1 MSTPIIDDIK
11 KLLPSAPDY
20 LLIPLERLLDLI
32 DCPEDFR
39 GLQKVHATINYLFS
53 LQPDNVSSLFEMD
66 VFNLSVLLNQFS
78 DVSDVFYIEYSNKSH
93 GKGWMSKRPIYS
105 LLFIFYDHRT
115 PEACSALTYFIEHYI
130 KNEPRI
136 SLENRNESSVRAF
149 RLLYTDL
156 TIDRS
161 CFASDSLNETI
172 TNILHVREILKDE
185 NDDDNSSSSSRVS
198 YLYDLEH
205 FYRLDWKKR
214 ITRSHAS
221 DNIIR
226 GSYSRT
232 KIERIVGSEFL
243 YTASLNKQYLQKDL
257 IDAGVT
263 GTEDYPELSI
273 VKTDQPTQPKPKHE
287 LPDISVIKDTAKIRQ
302 KNYAISRDVR
312 RSHNITSL
320 SRSLLQPHELN
331 YLWQELSNT
340 RTSLINKIP
349 LNDIKYLLMFILFT
363 GRKLDAVCD
372 LPIDHDAKM
381 EGIGL
386 VVTPDKL
393 QLKVAP
399 KPTAEMGL
407 QSKNP
412 NLLKTKMVATIALPA
427 FLFKRFIGCGL
438 QHGHQTLSGQ
448 FSVNKY
454 RKAIESFLKKL
465 NQRHLCQISL
475 RRIEYFLSNVMMAE
489 EKFDPVI
496 LEILNGELNY
506 YSRSPRHYA
515 WYSELELNQRIQELW
530 ENIFARIQLYNPQ
543 FDIPLIG
550 DMSTSSKD
558 ELGIGSQY
566 TPRKTAIAD
575 WVLLHQ
581 AKLRQFTA
589 FDVVKRLSTLIDY
602 HNQYTVYTL
611 ILLINASGY
620 RAVYSPLPSFDLLL
634 NRYQALCISDKDS
647 SKTFSHTRVVA
658 CPSVLMAQLR
668 YYREHVQTLANLISH
683 LLPKDSFHLYAQ
695 CCDHQ
700 LINLTSKKEKL
711 DWFLSVKNSPSN
723 DGLFLLFLQDKHN
736 KVEGEDTSL
745 RSKNSGPKLLSEF
758 IDLPLN
764 FGRHYVR
771 RYLQC
776 KNVHQE
782 LIKFQ
787 LGHWVAGE
795 TPLEKHSSLVHQDAI
810 AQLLP
815 VLDDMIAELGWQA
828 IPSLITRKRA

>member
-1 MSTPIIDDIK
+1 MSTPLIDDIK
-11 KLLPSAPDY
+11 RFLPLAPDD
-20 LLIPLERLLDLI
+20 LLLPLERALEII

-39 GLQKVHATINYLFS
+39 GLQKVHATLEYLFS
-53 LQPDNVSSLFEMD
+53 IQPTKLSLLIELDVSKAAE
-66 VFNLSVLLNQFS
+66 LLNLFTS
-78 DVSDVFYIEYSNKSH
+78 VSEVYYNKYVNKSH
-93 GKGWMSKRPIYS
+93 GKGWMSKRPVYS
-105 LLFIFYDHRT
+105 LLFIFSDHRS
-115 PEACSALTYFIEHYI
+115 PEAATALMFFLSHYI
-130 KNEPRI
+130 THESKI
-136 SLENRNESSVRAF
+136 SMENRTESSVRAF
-149 RLLYTDL
+149 RLLYTDPSV
-156 TIDRS
+156 DRA
-161 CFASDSLNETI
+161 CFATSSLNETI
-172 TNILHVREILKDE
+172 NNIYNFRETLKNE
-185 NDDDNSSSSSRVS
+185 EYDDDNTTPSSRIA

-214 ITRSHAS
+214 VTYSHAS
-221 DNIIR
+221 DRVIR

-243 YTASLNKQYLQKDL
+243 YTASLNKQYLPKDL
-257 IDAGVT
+257 IDAGVA

-302 KNYAISRDVR
+302 KNRAISGDVR

-320 SRSLLQPHELN
+320 SRSLLQPHELS

-340 RTSLINKIP
+340 RSSLINNIP
-349 LNDIKYLLMFILFT
+349 LNDIKCLLMFILFT
-363 GRKLDAVCD
+363 GRKLDAVCN

-475 RRIEYFLSNVMMAE
+475 QRIEYFLSNVMMAE

-530 ENIFARIQLYNPQ
+530 GNIFARIQLYNPR

-550 DMSTSSKD
+550 ALPTNKD
-558 ELGIGSQY
+558 EFGIGSQY
-566 TPRKTAIAD
+566 TPSKAAIVA
-575 WVLLHQ
+575 WISLYQ
-581 AKLRQFTA
+581 ANLRQFTA
-589 FDVVKRLSTLIDY
+589 FDVVKRLSTLLDY

-700 LINLTSKKEKL
+700 LINLMSKKEKL

-736 KVEGEDTSL
+736 KEEGEDTSL

>member
-1 MSTPIIDDIK
+1 MSTPLIDDIK
-11 KLLPSAPDY
+11 RFLPLAPDD
-20 LLIPLERLLDLI
+20 LLLPLERALEII

-39 GLQKVHATINYLFS
+39 GLQKVHATLEYLFS
-53 LQPDNVSSLFEMD
+53 IQPIKLSLLIELDVSKAAE
-66 VFNLSVLLNQFS
+66 LLNLFTR
-78 DVSDVFYIEYSNKSH
+78 VSEVYYNKYVNKSH
-93 GKGWMSKRPIYS
+93 GKGWMSKRPVYS
-105 LLFIFYDHRT
+105 LLFIFCDHRS
-115 PEACSALTYFIEHYI
+115 PEAATALMFFLSHYI
-130 KNEPRI
+130 TNESKI
-136 SLENRNESSVRAF
+136 SMENRTESSVRAF
-149 RLLYTDL
+149 RLLYTD
-156 TIDRS
+156 TSVDRA
-161 CFASDSLNETI
+161 CFATSSLNETI
-172 TNILHVREILKDE
+172 NNIYNFRETLKNE
-185 NDDDNSSSSSRVS
+185 EYDDDNTTPSSRIA

-214 ITRSHAS
+214 LTYSHAS
-221 DNIIR
+221 DRVIR

-243 YTASLNKQYLQKDL
+243 YTASLNKQYLPKDL
-257 IDAGVT
+257 IDAGVA

-302 KNYAISRDVR
+302 KNRAISGDVR

-320 SRSLLQPHELN
+320 SRSLLQPHELSFF
-331 YLWQELSNT
+331 WQELSNT
-340 RTSLINKIP
+340 RSSLINNIP
-349 LNDIKYLLMFILFT
+349 LNDIKCLLMFILFT
-363 GRKLDAVCD
+363 GRKLDAICD
-372 LPIDHDAKM
+372 LPVGYDAKM
-381 EGIGL
+381 AEIGL
-386 VVTPDKL
+386 VATPDKL
-393 QLKVAP
+393 QLMVAP
-399 KPTAEMGL
+399 KPTADMGP
-407 QSKNP
+407 QSKNL
-412 NLLKTKMVATIALPA
+412 NLLKTKVVATITLPT
-427 FLFKRFIGCGL
+427 FLFQRFTGCGL
-438 QHGHQTLSGQ
+438 YGNQKFLGQ
-448 FSVNKY
+448 PSVKKY
-454 RKAIESFLKKL
+454 RKAIESFLE
-465 NQRHLCQISL
+465 NINRSHYCQISL
-475 RRIEYFLSNVMMAE
+475 KRIEYFLSNLTIAE
-489 EKFDPVI
+489 ETFDPVI
-496 LEILNGELNY
+496 LEILSGELSY

-530 ENIFARIQLYNPQ
+530 GNIFARIQLYNPQ

-550 DMSTSSKD
+550 ALPTNKD
-558 ELGIGSQY
+558 EFGIGSQY
-566 TPRKTAIAD
+566 TPSKAAIVA
-575 WVLLHQ
+575 WISLYQ
-581 AKLRQFTA
+581 ANLRQFTA
-589 FDVVKRLSTLIDY
+589 FDVVKRLSTLLDY

-683 LLPKDSFHLYAQ
+683 LLPQDSFHLYAQ

-711 DWFLSVKNSPSN
+711 DWFLSVKNSQSN
-723 DGLFLLFLQDKHN
+723 KGLFLLFLQDKQN
-736 KVEGEDTSL
+736 KEEGEDASL
-745 RSKNSGPKLLSEF
+745 RSKNPGPKLLSEF

-787 LGHWVAGE
+787 LGHWVTGE
-795 TPLEKHSSLVHQDAI
+795 TPLEKHSSLIHQDAI

-815 VLDDMIAELGWQA
+815 VLDEMLAEIGWQA

>member
-11 KLLPSAPDY
+11 KFLPHAPDD
-20 LLIPLERLLDLI
+20 LLSPLERVLEII

-39 GLQKVHATINYLFS
+39 GLQKVHATLEYLFS
-53 LQPDNVSSLFEMD
+53 IQPTKLSLLIELDVSRTAE
-66 VFNLSVLLNQFS
+66 LLNLFTY
-78 DVSDVFYIEYSNKSH
+78 VSEVYYNKYANKSH
-93 GKGWMSKRPIYS
+93 GKGWMSKRPVYS
-105 LLFIFYDHRT
+105 LLFIFCDHRS
-115 PEACSALTYFIEHYI
+115 PEAATALIFFLSHYI
-130 KNEPRI
+130 SNESKI
-136 SLENRNESSVRAF
+136 SIENRTESSVRAF
-149 RLLYTDL
+149 RLLYTDA
-156 TIDRS
+156 TVDRA
-161 CFASDSLNETI
+161 CFASSSLNETI
-172 TNILHVREILKDE
+172 NNIYNFRETLKSE
-185 NDDDNSSSSSRVS
+185 EYEDDNTISSSRIT

-214 ITRSHAS
+214 VTRTPVSERT
-221 DNIIR
+221 IR

-243 YTASLNKQYLQKDL
+243 YTASLNKQYLHKDL

-302 KNYAISRDVR
+302 KNYVISTDVH

-320 SRSLLQPHELN
+320 SRNLLQPHELS
-331 YLWQELSNT
+331 YLWQELNNT

-349 LNDIKYLLMFILFT
+349 LNDIKCLLMFILFT
-363 GRKLDAVCD
+363 GRKLDAICD
-372 LPIDHDAKM
+372 LPVGYDAKK
-381 EGIGL
+381 EEIGL
-386 VVTPDKL
+386 VATPDKL
-393 QLKVAP
+393 QLIVAP
-399 KPTAEMGL
+399 KPTADMGP

-412 NLLKTKMVATIALPA
+412 NLLKTKVVATITLPT
-427 FLFKRFIGCGL
+427 FLFQRFTGCGL
-438 QHGHQTLSGQ
+438 YGNQRFSGQ
-448 FSVNKY
+448 PSVNKY
-454 RKAIESFLKKL
+454 RKAIESFLE
-465 NQRHLCQISL
+465 NINRSHHCQISL
-475 RRIEYFLSNVMMAE
+475 KRIEYFLSNLTIAE
-489 EKFDPVI
+489 ETFDPVI
-496 LEILNGELNY
+496 LEILSGELSY

-530 ENIFARIQLYNPQ
+530 VDIFRRIQVYNPQ

-550 DMSTSSKD
+550 AQSTSKD
-558 ELGIGSQY
+558 EFGIGSQY
-566 TPRKTAIAD
+566 TPRKAAIAD
-575 WVLLHQ
+575 WILLHQ

-589 FDVVKRLSTLIDY
+589 FDVVKRLSTLLDY
-602 HNQYTVYTL
+602 HNQYTIYTL

-620 RAVYSPLPSFDLLL
+620 RAVYNPLPSFDLLL
-634 NRYQALCISDKDS
+634 LRYHALCISDKDS

-658 CPSVLMAQLR
+658 CPSVLMEQLR

-683 LLPKDSFHLYAQ
+683 LLPQDSFHLYAQ

-711 DWFLSVKNSPSN
+711 DWFLSVKNSQSN
-723 DGLFLLFLQDKHN
+723 DGLFLLFLQDKQN
-736 KVEGEDTSL
+736 KEEGEDASL
-745 RSKNSGPKLLSEF
+745 RSKNPGPKLLSEF

-787 LGHWVAGE
+787 LGHWVTGE
-795 TPLEKHSSLVHQDAI
+795 TPLEKHSSLIHQDAI

-815 VLDDMIAELGWQA
+815 VLDEMLAEIGWQA

>member
-161 CFASDSLNETI
+161 CFATDSLNETI

-221 DNIIR
+221 DKIIR

-273 VKTDQPTQPKPKHE
+273 IKTDQPTQPKPKHE

-302 KNYAISRDVR
+302 KNRTISRDVR

-320 SRSLLQPHELN
+320 SRSLLQPHELSC
-331 YLWQELSNT
+331 LWQELSNT
-340 RTSLINKIP
+340 RSSLINNIP
-349 LNDIKYLLMFILFT
+349 LNNIKFLLIFILFT

-381 EGIGL
+381 EGMGL
-386 VVTPDKL
+386 VVTPDQL

-407 QSKNP
+407 HSKNP
-412 NLLKTKMVATIALPA
+412 NLLKTKMVATIMLPP
-427 FLFKRFIGCGL
+427 FLFQSFIGCGL
-438 QHGHQTLSGQ
+438 QNQYQTLSGQ

-465 NQRHLCQISL
+465 NQRHHCQISL
-475 RRIEYFLSNVMMAE
+475 QRIEYFLSNAMMAV

-496 LEILNGELNY
+496 LEILSGELSY

-515 WYSELELNQRIQELW
+515 WYSEFEINQRIQELW
-530 ENIFARIQLYNPQ
+530 VDIFERIRLYNPQ
-543 FDIPLIG
+543 CDTPLIG
-550 DMSTSSKD
+550 ILSASKD
-558 ELGIGSQY
+558 ECGIGSQY
-566 TPRKTAIAD
+566 TPSKAAIAD
-575 WVLLHQ
+575 WVSLHQ
-581 AKLRQFTA
+581 ANLRQFTA

-602 HNQYTVYTL
+602 HNQYTIYTL

-620 RAVYSPLPSFDLLL
+620 RAVYNPLPSFDLFLL
-634 NRYQALCISDKDS
+634 RYHALCISDKDS
-647 SKTFSHTRVVA
+647 SKTFSHTRIVA
-658 CPSVLMAQLR
+658 CPSVLMEQLR
-668 YYREHVQTLANLISH
+668 YYREHVQTLANLTSH
-683 LLPKDSFHLYAQ
+683 LLPQDSFHLYAQ

-700 LINLTSKKEKL
+700 LINLTTKKERL
-711 DWFLSVKNSPSN
+711 DWFLSVKNSQSN

-736 KVEGEDTSL
+736 KEEDEDTSL
-745 RSKNSGPKLLSEF
+745 RSKNPGPKLLSEF

-776 KNVHQE
+776 KKMHQE

-795 TPLEKHSSLVHQDAI
+795 TPLEKHSSLIHKDAI
-810 AQLLP
+810 TQLLP
-815 VLDDMIAELGWQA
+815 VLDEMIAELGWQA
-828 IPSLITRKRA
+828 IPSLFTRKRA

>member
-11 KLLPSAPDY
+11 QFLPLAPDD
-20 LLIPLERLLDLI
+20 LLLPLERALEII

-39 GLQKVHATINYLFS
+39 GLQKVHATLEYLFS
-53 LQPDNVSSLFEMD
+53 IQPTKLSLLIELDVSRAAE
-66 VFNLSVLLNQFS
+66 LLNLFTS
-78 DVSDVFYIEYSNKSH
+78 VSEVYYNKYVNKSH
-93 GKGWMSKRPIYS
+93 GKGWMSKRPVYS
-105 LLFIFYDHRT
+105 LLFIFCDHRS
-115 PEACSALTYFIEHYI
+115 PEAATALMFFLSHYI
-130 KNEPRI
+130 TNESKI
-136 SLENRNESSVRAF
+136 SMENRTESSVRAF
-149 RLLYTDL
+149 RLLYTD
-156 TIDRS
+156 TSVDRA
-161 CFASDSLNETI
+161 CFATSSLNETI
-172 TNILHVREILKDE
+172 NNIYNFRETLKNE
-185 NDDDNSSSSSRVS
+185 EYDDDNTTPSSRIA

-214 ITRSHAS
+214 VTYSHAS
-221 DNIIR
+221 DRVIR

-243 YTASLNKQYLQKDL
+243 YTASLNKQYLPKDL
-257 IDAGVT
+257 IDAGVA

-302 KNYAISRDVR
+302 KNRAISGDVR

-320 SRSLLQPHELN
+320 SRSLLQPHELS

-340 RTSLINKIP
+340 RSSLINNIP
-349 LNDIKYLLMFILFT
+349 VNDIKCLLMFILFT
-363 GRKLDAVCD
+363 GRKLDAVCN

-475 RRIEYFLSNVMMAE
+475 QRIEYFLSNVMMAE

-530 ENIFARIQLYNPQ
+530 GNIFARIQLYNPR

-550 DMSTSSKD
+550 ALPTNKD
-558 ELGIGSQY
+558 EFGIGSQY
-566 TPRKTAIAD
+566 TPSKAAIVA
-575 WVLLHQ
+575 WISLYQ
-581 AKLRQFTA
+581 ANLKQFTA
-589 FDVVKRLSTLIDY
+589 FDVVKRLSTLLDY

-700 LINLTSKKEKL
+700 LINLMSKKEKL

>member
-11 KLLPSAPDY
+11 QFLPLAPDH
-20 LLIPLERLLDLI
+20 LLLPLERVLETI

-39 GLQKVHATINYLFS
+39 GLQKVHATLEYLFS
-53 LQPDNVSSLFEMD
+53 IQPTKLSLLIELD
-66 VFNLSVLLNQFS
+66 VPTAAELLNLFTSIS
-78 DVSDVFYIEYSNKSH
+78 DVYYTKYVNKNH
-93 GKGWMSKRPIYS
+93 GKGWMSKRPVYS
-105 LLFIFYDHRT
+105 LLFIFCDHRS
-115 PEACSALTYFIEHYI
+115 PEAATALLFFLSHYI
-130 KNEPRI
+130 ANESKI
-136 SLENRNESSVRAF
+136 SIENRTESSVRAF
-149 RLLYTDL
+149 RLLYTDASV
-156 TIDRS
+156 DRA
-161 CFASDSLNETI
+161 CFATSSLNETI
-172 TNILHVREILKDE
+172 NNIYNFREALRNE
-185 NDDDNSSSSSRVS
+185 EHEDDNTTSSSRIA

-214 ITRSHAS
+214 VMRTHAS
-221 DNIIR
+221 DKIIR

-273 VKTDQPTQPKPKHE
+273 IKTDQPTQPKPKHE

-320 SRSLLQPHELN
+320 SRSLLQPHELS

-340 RTSLINKIP
+340 RSSLINNIP
-349 LNDIKYLLMFILFT
+349 LNDIKCLLMFILFT

-475 RRIEYFLSNVMMAE
+475 QRIEYFLSNVMMAE

-530 ENIFARIQLYNPQ
+530 GNIFARIQLYNPQ

-550 DMSTSSKD
+550 ALPTNKD
-558 ELGIGSQY
+558 EFGIGSQY
-566 TPRKTAIAD
+566 TPSKAAIAA
-575 WVLLHQ
+575 WISLYQ
-581 AKLRQFTA
+581 ANLRQFTA
-589 FDVVKRLSTLIDY
+589 FDVVKRLSTLLDY

-758 IDLPLN
+758 INLPLN

>member
-1 MSTPIIDDIK
+1 MSTPLIDDIK
-11 KLLPSAPDY
+11 KFLPLAPDD
-20 LLIPLERLLDLI
+20 LLLPLERALEII

-39 GLQKVHATINYLFS
+39 GLQKVHATLEYLFS
-53 LQPDNVSSLFEMD
+53 IQPTKLSLLIELDVSKAAE
-66 VFNLSVLLNQFS
+66 LLNLFTS
-78 DVSDVFYIEYSNKSH
+78 VSEVYYNKYVNKSH
-93 GKGWMSKRPIYS
+93 GKGWMSKRPVYS
-105 LLFIFYDHRT
+105 LLFIFCDHRS
-115 PEACSALTYFIEHYI
+115 PEAATALMFFLSHYI
-130 KNEPRI
+130 TNESKI
-136 SLENRNESSVRAF
+136 SMENRTESSVRAF
-149 RLLYTDL
+149 RLLYTD
-156 TIDRS
+156 TSVDRA
-161 CFASDSLNETI
+161 CFATSSLNETI
-172 TNILHVREILKDE
+172 NNIYNFRETLKNE
-185 NDDDNSSSSSRVS
+185 EYDDDNTTPSSRIA

-214 ITRSHAS
+214 VTRSHAS
-221 DNIIR
+221 DRVIR

-243 YTASLNKQYLQKDL
+243 YTASLNKQYLPKDL
-257 IDAGVT
+257 IDAGVA

-302 KNYAISRDVR
+302 KNRAISGDVR

-320 SRSLLQPHELN
+320 SRSLLQPHELS

-340 RTSLINKIP
+340 RSSLINNIP
-349 LNDIKYLLMFILFT
+349 LNDIKCLLMFILFT

-475 RRIEYFLSNVMMAE
+475 QRIEYFLSNVMMAE

-530 ENIFARIQLYNPQ
+530 GNIFARIQLYNPQ

-550 DMSTSSKD
+550 ALPTNKD
-558 ELGIGSQY
+558 EFGIGSQY
-566 TPRKTAIAD
+566 TPSKAAIVD
-575 WVLLHQ
+575 WISLYQ
-581 AKLRQFTA
+581 ANLRQFTA
-589 FDVVKRLSTLIDY
+589 FDVVKRLPTLLDY

-700 LINLTSKKEKL
+700 LINLMSKKEKL